1 MNVKLGLIGICG
13 LVGCASTGGGPGR
26 GEPDFSGFT
35 RRDAPSVLVGDAR
48 VVDAN
53 VNPLVPVQTSTEGSA
68 VTVRFG
74 RPRHTGAVAR
84 LEASSFQ
91 LLSIEEPQ
99 NGEDSPPPP
108 QQATRV
114 LLDGG
119 RFIVCWKR
127 GNAESGYRALA
138 QVYKPDGTPI
148 GAPTVISPPDVDVIG
163 VPQVMTTDGH
173 HVLATF
179 AVGAENSFELLA
191 VPIED
196 VSESTNESLTA
207 RR

>member
-1 MNVKLGLIGICG
+1 MNVKWGLVGICG

-35 RRDAPSVLVGDAR
+35 RRDAPSVLAGDAR
-48 VVDAN
+48 VVGAN
-53 VNPLVPVQTSTEGSA
+53 VDPLAPVQTSTEGSA

-84 LEASSFQ
+84 LEPSSLQ

-99 NGEDSPPPP
+99 NVDDSPSPP

-114 LLDGG
+114 LLEDG

-127 GNAESGYRALA
+127 GNAESGYRAFA
-138 QVYKPDGTPI
+138 QAYKPDGTPV
-148 GAPTVISPPDVDVIG
+148 GAATVISPPDMDVIG
-163 VPQVMTTDGH
+163 VPQVVTTDGH

-179 AVGAENSFELLA
+179 AVGAESSFELLA

-196 VSESTNESLTA
+196 VSESINESLTA